1 MLLDAP
7 CQIAFPLVHYFPL
20 CKHRQLTETAAFH
33 THRHRRDRGSP
44 QFLCV
49 SRVSQFTEKKRT
61 TSTQSGRSSLL
72 WNFCTIMG
80 YDSSDYD
87 DSDSRS
93 DVSDASSEMKNP
105 REATRHGAEGGGQNK
120 TKKEDKSIF
129 DFSEGDDDS
138 GDEEE
143 GRSRRKKRRAE
154 AEGPKQ
160 RWRAK
165 GRGGMTGEDESSS
178 DDSGDDSGGSEGL
191 AADGPTTAPV
201 RPFFEMMAEL
211 IALLTADES
220 VSEAFARLSDA
231 AAKEKEVS
239 ATAAAAPPVAVA
251 TAQSKKDTLYALTK
265 DLLAQH
271 SVPTLSKDR
280 AELVALYY
288 SNGVAGAAAGSALH
302 SATTS
307 SAPAAPLPK
316 AYAIEWAHGAGRY
329 FGPFTAAQMQGWRD
343 KGVFGAKKALTRDIN
358 AKTLGPW
365 VDANTIATY

>member
-33 THRHRRDRGSP
+33 TYTQAQKRSRQSSVFVRFESQSIHR
-44 QFLCV
+44 
-49 SRVSQFTEKKRT
+49 EKRT
-61 TSTQSGRSSLL
+61 TSTQSGRSSTL

-178 DDSGDDSGGSEGL
+178 DDSGGSEGL

-220 VSEAFARLSDA
+220 VSEAFTRLSDA
-231 AAKEKEVS
+231 AAKEKEAS

-316 AYAIEWAHGAGRY
+316 AYAIEWAHSAGRY